1 MGEAKYAKNSKFS
14 KIFLITIFPQMSNK
28 YNKCR
33 FMMSLP
39 NSEIHGSWIRGS
51 DPMAGQKWPFS
62 ENVQCI
68 KS

>member
-1 MGEAKYAKNSKFS
+1 
-14 KIFLITIFPQMSNK
+14 MSNK

-51 DPMAGQKWPFS
+51 DPKAGQKWPFS